1 MAANGIDQHNASGMD
16 LPTHERNYEGFL
28 KVLKRSMIAVA
39 IITAIVVYI
48 IAS

>member
-1 MAANGIDQHNASGMD
+1 MAANGIEQQDANGMD
-16 LPTHERNYEGFL
+16 FPAHERNYEGFL

-39 IITAIVVYI
+39 IVTVIVVYI